1 MAGAYLRAGL
11 AVETELAD
19 RAGKPIPMNVDCLT
33 AMIYGELGFPPP
45 LARGLFVLS
54 RAVGVLAHAWE
65 ESQGGRR
72 IKGPMPPSILP
83 PYRPAS

>member
-1 MAGAYLRAGL
+1 VNA
-11 AVETELAD
+11 T
-19 RAGKPIPMNVDCLT
+19 GKNVPMNVDCLT
-33 AMIYGELGFPPP
+33 AIIYGELGFAAP

-65 ESQGGRR
+65 ESQSGRR

-83 PYRPAS
+83 PYRPSGAPA